1 MGIASAVHGAVG
13 RASLSWAP
21 SPRAS
26 SRTAH
31 PDHVGYHP
39 WPELGAAVRNA
50 TPHADADA
58 TAIEILGLVMARFTF
73 YKSNDRLIERPHP
86 ADYDLDQLRMMEC
99 GSHLERR
106 RGVYASGALAAE
118 SDWRSPCRWPHWFGL
133 GLFGGGVKLITVL
146 QLRHENVSNCA
157 LFSSDLPLSIAS
169 PHSGQ
174 CRMGGRD

>member
-1 MGIASAVHGAVG
+1 
-13 RASLSWAP
+13 
-21 SPRAS
+21 
-26 SRTAH
+26 
-31 PDHVGYHP
+31 VGYHP

-106 RGVYASGALAAE
+106 PGVYASGALAAE
-118 SDWRSPCRWPHWFGL
+118 SDWRSLCRVASLVRLGALRRRSETNNGFAIETRKRVELRTIFVRLAAQHCKPTERAMPNGRSRLTGHWGDVF
-133 GLFGGGVKLITVL
+133 
-146 QLRHENVSNCA
+146 
-157 LFSSDLPLSIAS
+157 
-169 PHSGQ
+169 
-174 CRMGGRD
+174 